1 MRTTLDL
8 PDSLFR
14 EVKARAA
21 QNGMSLK
28 DLLTRYVEAGLRSGA
43 PDGRKPR
50 TRSLPPVA
58 IRRDPSL
65 PPTQARDN
73 RALSELQAIEDVA
86 RAGAGG
92 KPATPGP

>member
-21 QNGMSLK
+21 QNGVSLK

-43 PDGRKPR
+43 SEGRLLR

-65 PPTQARDN
+65 PPTPARDN
-73 RALSELQAIEDVA
+73 RELSELQASEDAA
-86 RAGAGG
+86 RTGADG
-92 KPATPGP
+92 KRSTLGP